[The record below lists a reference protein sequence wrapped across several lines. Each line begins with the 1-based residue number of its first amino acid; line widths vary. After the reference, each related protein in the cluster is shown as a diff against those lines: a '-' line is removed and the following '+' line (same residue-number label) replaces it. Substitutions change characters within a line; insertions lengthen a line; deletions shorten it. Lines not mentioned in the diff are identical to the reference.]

1 MALHPN
7 HWVWLPVAAIS
18 VPAYAA
24 SYLTAEQ
31 AQQAIFPGAKMAPA
45 FVKLSDEQIKSI
57 AEKSGAEVHAKEV
70 KAWKVA
76 GGGWFILDAVI
87 GKHEA
92 IDYAVGLDSSGRVLQ
107 VEILEYRES
116 YGFEVRN
123 PKWRKQFAG
132 KTAADPVKLDRDI
145 RNISGATLSC
155 RHVADGV
162 RRILATYA
170 VALK

>member
-1 MALHPN
+1 MGSHSH
-7 HWVWLPVAAIS
+7 HWIWLPVAAIS
-18 VPAYAA
+18 VPAYAT

-31 AQQAIFPGAKMAPA
+31 AQQAIFPGAKMTPA
-45 FVKLSDEQIKSI
+45 FVKLSDDQVRSI
-57 AEKSGAEVHAKEV
+57 ADKAGAEVHAKEV

-132 KTAADPVKLDRDI
+132 KTASDPVKLDRDI